1 MTSDQP
7 CPDCAEIFPD
17 LTPVITME
25 ARIVSKLTGIPA
37 EKLQEIKD
45 APKPKDGPLTSEIV
59 NYREA
64 YHFLIGAVSGSVL
77 AIGYVFYF
85 PFGMAMQ
92 IYTGFMLLLLL
103 FALLAGW
110 KATRARYIEH
120 YSTYLAPEHSEGGDE

>member
-1 MTSDQP
+1 MTSDQTFP
-7 CPDCAEIFPD
+7 ECVEVFPD
-17 LTPVITME
+17 HSPVITIE

-45 APKPKDGPLTSEIV
+45 APKPTDGPFTPEIV
-59 NYREA
+59 KYGEA

-77 AIGYVFYF
+77 TIGYVFYF
-85 PFGMAMQ
+85 PVEMAMQ
-92 IYTGFMLLLLL
+92 IYAGFMLLLIL

-120 YSTYLAPEHSEGGDE
+120 YHKYLTLEHSEGDDE